1 MTGAQP
7 LSLYCSKSEPENYR
21 PVSLRPTSQIVKV
34 VESVLRDEIV
44 NHLEKFNQI
53 KQSQHRFCKGYSCVS
68 NLLSFLESVTY
79 SVDAKQNVDTIYL
92 DFTKAFDKV
101 PHQRLLL
108 KLRAHGTDG
117 AVCDWIG
124 AWLRD
129 RWQKV
134 RLEGS
139 CSSWRQ
145 VFSGVPQGSVLDPVL
160 FLIFINDLEV
170 GTTSRILKFANDTKL
185 FRTVVNPSDHL
196 KLQNNLDTVCEWAN
210 RWQMK
215 FNVPECKVMN
225 YGRKKHKY

>member
-1 MTGAQP
+1 MPYFNSGHYSTSA
-7 LSLYCSKSEPENYR
+7 SSEN
-21 PVSLRPTSQIVKV
+21 
-34 VESVLRDEIV
+34 
-44 NHLEKFNQI
+44 
-53 KQSQHRFCKGYSCVS
+53 KGHHSI
-68 NLLSFLESVTY
+68 ESVTS
-79 SVDAKQNVDTIYL
+79 SVDSKQNVDTIYL
-92 DFTKAFDKV
+92 DFAKAFDKV

-108 KLRAHGTDG
+108 KLRAHGIDG

-145 VFSGVPQGSVLDPVL
+145 VFSGVPRGSVLGPVL

-170 GTTSRILKFANDTKL
+170 GTTSRILKFADGTKL
-185 FRTVVNPSDHL
+185 FRAVVNLSDHS
-196 KLQNNLDTVCEWAN
+196 KLQNDLDTVCEWAN

-215 FNVPECKVMN
+215 FNVSKCKVMH
-225 YGRKKHKY
+225 YGRQNTGVEPSYCYIVCCCLFYFRSVVLRKQ